1 MKVLVTG
8 GAGYIGSVCVR
19 RLCRAGHE
27 VTVLDDLS
35 AGHREAV
42 LEPARL
48 VVHNLQ
54 DAAGLERIVAE
65 GRFDAA
71 MHFAAS
77 TAVGESVQ
85 LPLKYWRNNT
95 AGTLNLLEAMKQH
108 EVKRFVFSSTC
119 AVYGDPQ
126 KIPLTEDQPRNPVSP
141 YGRSKAAVEWM
152 LEDSSRAWGLGAMGL
167 RYFNAAGAADDGALG
182 EDHDPET
189 HLIPLALQAA
199 AGMRGRLKIFGTD
212 WPTADGTCIRDYI
225 HVEDL
230 AEAHLLAL
238 EAAVAGTARFINIG
252 TGHGHSVQEV
262 VRAAGKVVGKEV
274 PADLADRR
282 PGDVPT
288 LLADPA
294 KAYQELNWRAQRVE
308 LEQIVGSAW
317 EWLRTHPKGYG
328 DDRGAG
334 VSNGRG

>member
-19 RLCRAGHE
+19 RLCRSGHD

-35 AGHREAV
+35 AGHRQAV
-42 LEPARL
+42 LSPARL
-48 VVHNLQ
+48 VVHNLL
-54 DAAGLERIVAE
+54 DAAGLDRIFAD

-85 LPLKYWRNNT
+85 LPLKYYRNNT

-108 EVKRFVFSSTC
+108 NVKRFVFSSTC
-119 AVYGDPQ
+119 AVYGDPL
-126 KIPLTEDQPRNPVSP
+126 KIPLTEDHPKKPVSP

-152 LEDSSRAWGLGAMGL
+152 LEDSARAWGLGAMAL

-182 EDHDPET
+182 EDHDPES

-199 AGMRGRLKIFGTD
+199 AGLRGRLKIFGTD
-212 WPTADGTCIRDYI
+212 WPTPDGTCIRDYI

-238 EAAVAGTARFINIG
+238 EAASEGMAKFINIG
-252 TGHGHSVQEV
+252 TGHGHTVHEV
-262 VRAAGKVVGKEV
+262 VKTAGQVVGKEV

-282 PGDVPT
+282 PGDVPA

-294 KAYQELNWRAQRVE
+294 MACSELNWKAQRTD
-308 LEQIVGSAW
+308 LEQIVRSAW
-317 EWLRTHPKGYG
+317 QWLQAHPKGYG
-328 DDRGAG
+328 I
-334 VSNGRG
+334 

>member
-1 MKVLVTG
+1 MNVLVTG

-19 RLCRAGHE
+19 RLCRGGHD

-35 AGHREAV
+35 AGHRQAV
-42 LEPARL
+42 LPPAKL
-48 VVHNLQ
+48 VVHNLL
-54 DAAGLERIVAE
+54 DAAGLDKILLE
-65 GRFDAA
+65 GRFDAV
-71 MHFAAS
+71 MHFAAF

-95 AGTLNLLEAMKQH
+95 AGTLNLLEAMRQH
-108 EVKRFVFSSTC
+108 NVKRFVFSSTC
-119 AVYGDPQ
+119 AVYGDPR
-126 KIPLTEDQPRNPVSP
+126 KIPLTEDHPKNPVSP

-152 LEDSSRAWGLGAMGL
+152 LEDSARAWGLGAMAL

-182 EDHDPET
+182 EDHSPET

-199 AGMRGRLKIFGTD
+199 AGLRGRLKIFGTD

-238 EAAVAGTARFINIG
+238 ETAKDGAFKYINVG
-252 TGHGHSVQEV
+252 TGHGASVQQV
-262 VRAAGKVVGKEV
+262 VRATEKVTGKSV
-274 PADLADRR
+274 PHDLVERR

-288 LLADPA
+288 LLADPSLA
-294 KAYQELNWRAQRVE
+294 ANELHWKAERTD
-308 LEQIVGSAW
+308 LEQIIRSAW
-317 EWLRTHPKGYG
+317 QWLQAHPKGY
-328 DDRGAG
+328 
-334 VSNGRG
+334 NG

>member
-19 RLCRAGHE
+19 RLCRAGHD

-35 AGHREAV
+35 TGHKAAV
-42 LEPARL
+42 LSPARL
-48 VVHNLQ
+48 VVHNLL
-54 DAAGLERIVAE
+54 DAAGLDRIVAD

-71 MHFAAS
+71 MHFAALS
-77 TAVGESVQ
+77 VVGESVQ

-108 EVKRFVFSSTC
+108 DVKRFVFSSTC
-119 AVYGDPQ
+119 AVYGDPL
-126 KIPLTEDQPRNPVSP
+126 KIPLTEDHPRNPINP

-152 LEDSSRAWGLGAMGL
+152 LEDSAVAWGLGAMAL
-167 RYFNAAGAADDGALG
+167 RYFNAAGAADDGILG
-182 EDHDPET
+182 EDHAPET

-199 AGMRGRLKIFGTD
+199 AGLRGRLKIFGTD
-212 WPTADGTCIRDYI
+212 WPTPDGTCIRDYI

-238 EAAVAGTARFINIG
+238 EAATPGVARFTNIG
-252 TGHGHSVQEV
+252 TGHGHSVQDV
-262 VRAAGKVVGKEV
+262 VRTAGKVVGKEV

-282 PGDVPT
+282 PGDPPT
-288 LLADPA
+288 LLANPA
-294 KAYQELNWRAQRVE
+294 KACQELNWKAQRVD
-308 LEQIVGSAW
+308 LEQIVRSAW
-317 EWLRTHPKGYG
+317 QWMQAHRQGYEP
-328 DDRGAG
+328 R
-334 VSNGRG
+334 

>member
-1 MKVLVTG
+1 MKVLVCG

-27 VTVLDDLS
+27 VTVVDDLS
-35 AGHREAV
+35 AGHRQAV
-42 LEPARL
+42 LPPAKL
-48 VVHNLQ
+48 VVLNIQ
-54 DAAGLERIVAE
+54 DQAKLDEVVAA

-85 LPLKYWRNNT
+85 VPLKYWRNN
-95 AGTLNLLEAMKQH
+95 AANTLGLLEVLQRR
-108 EVKRFVFSSTC
+108 EVRRFVFSSTC

-126 KIPLTEDQPRNPVSP
+126 RIPLTEDHPRNPVSP
-141 YGRSKAAVEWM
+141 YGRSKATVEWM
-152 LEDSSRAWGLGAMGL
+152 LEDSARAWGLGAMGL

-199 AGMRGRLKIFGTD
+199 AGLRGRLKVFGTD
-212 WPTADGTCIRDYI
+212 WPTPDGTCIRDYI

-238 EAAVAGTARFINIG
+238 EAITAGTARFLNIG
-252 TGHGHSVQEV
+252 TGHGHSV
-262 VRAAGKVVGKEV
+262 RAVLEAVAKVTGKPV
-274 PADLADRR
+274 PHDLADRR

-288 LLADPA
+288 LLAEPA
-294 KAYQELNWRAQRVE
+294 LARQELRWQAARTD
-308 LEQIVGSAW
+308 LEQIVASAW
-317 EWLRTHPKGYG
+317 RWLQARPKGYG
-328 DDRGAG
+328 CQ
-334 VSNGRG
+334 

>member
-1 MKVLVTG
+1 MRVVVTG

-19 RLCRAGHE
+19 RLCRDGHD

-35 AGHREAV
+35 AGHRQAV
-42 LEPARL
+42 LPPAKL
-48 VVHNLQ
+48 VVHNLL
-54 DAAGLERIVAE
+54 DAAGLDRILAE
-65 GRFDAA
+65 GHFEAA

-85 LPLKYWRNNT
+85 LPLKYWRNNA
-95 AGTLNLLEAMKQH
+95 AGTLNLLEAMKRH
-108 EVKRFVFSSTC
+108 DVKRFVFSSTC
-119 AVYGDPQ
+119 AVYGDPLR
-126 KIPLTEDQPRNPVSP
+126 IPLTEDHPKSPVSP

-152 LEDSSRAWGLGAMGL
+152 LEDSARAWGLGAMAL

-199 AGMRGRLKIFGTD
+199 AGFRGRLKIFGTD
-212 WPTADGTCIRDYI
+212 WPTPDGTCIRDYI

-230 AEAHLLAL
+230 AEAHLVAL
-238 EAAVAGTARFINIG
+238 EAASPGVAKYINIG
-252 TGHGHSVQEV
+252 TGQGHSVQEV
-262 VRAAGKVVGKEV
+262 VRAAGAAVGKEV

-282 PGDVPT
+282 PGDVPA

-294 KAYQELNWRAQRVE
+294 MAYRELHWKARRLD
-308 LEQIVGSAW
+308 LEQVVRSAW
-317 EWLRTHPKGYG
+317 QWMQAHPKGYEL
-328 DDRGAG
+328 R
-334 VSNGRG
+334 S